1 MTRTVIMMPWGRVGS
16 NMVNSVLQRH
26 GVKVF
31 NEPLTGILSRNAHL
45 PHSEVAKL
53 QLDWLEEMMV
63 EDGRLLCLNHAAI
76 SSEHPEGIT
85 QWLARNRP
93 GIVTLDRRDDLAV
106 ALSSARTEAWID
118 EGHRVGETRNW
129 AVKRDVK
136 FLPVLPPEKIR
147 KNLQIVRKGRQLMR
161 ELVGDLPVLRLW
173 YEDLVHDR
181 TGTITAILRTVGVTR
196 PLNIQVTSRRFGS
209 DVLSQLVANPEDFR
223 SILDEEGSA
232 TALRI

>member
-1 MTRTVIMMPWGRVGS
+1 
-16 NMVNSVLQRH
+16 MVNSVLQRH

-45 PHSEVAKL
+45 PSAEVVKL
-53 QLDWLEEMMV
+53 QLDWLEETMV

-76 SSEHPEGIT
+76 SSENPEGIA

-106 ALSSARTEAWID
+106 ALSSARTEAWIA
-118 EGHRVGETRNW
+118 EGQRIGETRNW
-129 AVKRDVK
+129 AVTRDVE

-147 KNLQIVRKGRQLMR
+147 KNLQIVRKGRQLMS
-161 ELVGDLPVLRLW
+161 ELVGDLPALRLW

-181 TGTITAILRTVGVTR
+181 TGAITAILRTVGVTR
-196 PLNIQVTSRRFGS
+196 PLDIQVTSRRFGS

-223 SILDEEGSA
+223 SILDEEGGA